1 MTDFIDAA
9 GYRAN
14 VGMIVSNKDRQVL
27 WAGRKGRSGWQ
38 FPQGGIGPDETPEE
52 AMYRELLEEVGL
64 RGSDVEVLGCTE
76 GWLRYD
82 LPKRFRRRGANPVCI
97 GQKQRWFLLRM
108 VADEDRV
115 QLDCADQPEFDRW
128 RWVDFWHPVGS
139 VIWFKRKVY
148 ESALN
153 ELAPLLF
160 PEGPPPRPR

>member
-14 VGMIVSNKDRQVL
+14 VGMIVTNHDRQLL

-38 FPQGGIGPDETPEE
+38 FPQGGIEPNETPEE

-64 RGSDVEVLGCTE
+64 QVDDVEVLGSTE
-76 GWLRYD
+76 GWLHYD
-82 LPKRFRRRGANPVCI
+82 LPKRFRRRGSNPVCI

-108 VADEDRV
+108 LADETSV

-128 RWVDFWHPVGS
+128 RWVDFRHPVRS
-139 VIWFKRKVY
+139 VIWFKREVY

-160 PEGPPPRPR
+160 PEGVPPP